1 MGLRIRLF
9 LLVVIAVLPALVIQV
24 ATQVDLRRGREN
36 ELHDEALRQASTTAS
51 DLSEVFD
58 GSRQLLV
65 ALSRLPSIQSLNR
78 QMCSEVLGTML
89 GELSVYATVGVAD
102 LEGRVVCDAT
112 GLSAPRSVRERTF
125 FRDTLLTNGFVIGEF
140 MIGRNSGATVL
151 PMAHPIYRGNETIG
165 VLFAGVSLR
174 WLESHL
180 KRRPLP
186 QRSVVMV
193 VDRGGTVL
201 ASVPEGDGRWVGY
214 QLPEAHRPYIFGDV
228 GRNAELVDLDGLDRI
243 FGYVPVNYPPAGFAV
258 AVGLDK
264 QDALAPID
272 RAMFRGFGL
281 ILTGLLLG
289 CFAAWLLG
297 RHFVRR
303 PIDAMLGATRR
314 WQVGDFGARTG
325 LNDRRSEI
333 GRLAHGFDEMAE
345 KLQLQMHQKDLLL
358 REVNHRTM
366 NSLQL
371 LSSVL
376 ALQRRRIA
384 DPAARD
390 QFEQARRRI
399 QSLALVHRRLYR
411 RDVTDT
417 VDIGRFLDELCREV
431 VSTFTSAERPIPLD
445 VAADNVEVTTD
456 KVIPIALIA
465 YELLTNALKY
475 ARPASGDRCLRV
487 AALGRDDGLVV
498 SVSDNGPG
506 LPEDLEQRTGLGMKL
521 VQTLCLQLHGTI
533 ETTSGS
539 EGTTISVVLPGVG
552 SAARAQAAAA
562 KEKEPNA

>member
-9 LLVVIAVLPALVIQV
+9 LLVVIAVLPALVIQI
-24 ATQVDLRRGREN
+24 ATQVDLRRARES

-65 ALSRLPSIQSLNR
+65 ALSRLPAVQA
-78 QMCSEVLGTML
+78 MAPEACSDVLGTML
-89 GELSVYATVGVAD
+89 GELPVYATVGAAN
-102 LEGRVVCDAT
+102 LEGQLVCDAT
-112 GLSAPRSVRERTF
+112 GVPAPQSVRDRTY
-125 FRDTLLTNGFVIGEF
+125 FRDALLTNSFVIGEF
-140 MIGRNSGATVL
+140 LIGRNTGATVL
-151 PMAHPIYRGNETIG
+151 PVAHPIYRGNETVG

-174 WLESHL
+174 WLEAHL

-186 QRSVVMV
+186 ERSVVMI
-193 VDRGGTVL
+193 VDRSGTVL
-201 ASVPEGDGRWVGY
+201 SSVPEGDGRWVGY
-214 QLPEAHRPYIFGDV
+214 QLPEAHRPYIFGDR
-228 GRNAELVDLDGLDRI
+228 GRSAELVDLDGLDRI

-264 QDALAPID
+264 QHALAPID
-272 RAMFRGFGL
+272 RAMVRGLGQ
-281 ILTGLLLG
+281 ILSGLLLG
-289 CFAAWLLG
+289 CIAAWLLG
-297 RHFVRR
+297 RYFVRR
-303 PIDAMLGATRR
+303 PIDALLGATRR
-314 WQVGDFGARTG
+314 WQVGEFGARAG
-325 LNDRRSEI
+325 LDDRTSEI
-333 GRLAHGFDEMAE
+333 GRLGHAFDEMAE
-345 KLQLQMHQKDLLL
+345 RLQLQMHQKDLLL

-384 DPAARD
+384 DAAARD

-417 VDIGRFLDELCREV
+417 VDIGRFLDELCHEV
-431 VSTFTSAERPIPLD
+431 VSTFTSQERPIPLEVVTD
-445 VAADNVEVTTD
+445 SVEVTTD

-475 ARPASGDRCLRV
+475 ARPPSGERCLRV
-487 AALGRDDGLVV
+487 AVLRRDGGLVI

-506 LPEDLEQRTGLGMKL
+506 LPEDAEQRTGLGMKL

-533 ETTSGS
+533 ETASGS
-539 EGTTISVVLPGVG
+539 GGTTVSVIIPT
-552 SAARAQAAAA
+552 AAPETRGAKAKAA
-562 KEKEPNA
+562 NA